1 MTQRPLTLIRLAAE
15 YGLKTLD
22 ADIAA
27 KKLGLNLRRGAA
39 IVRPWQEEL
48 LRPELAKMAGED
60 YIRRIRMAKYI
71 ESYRRGYED
80 EYENDN
86 ARLGWLSP
94 LAWWGFGSRGAGL
107 GEGAGAVSLP
117 VLGWAIA

>member
-86 ARLGWLSP
+86 ARLGFSNDEMNRQLKP
-94 LAWWGFGSRGAGL
+94 TRKRMQGDENTA
-107 GEGAGAVSLP
+107 
-117 VLGWAIA
+117 